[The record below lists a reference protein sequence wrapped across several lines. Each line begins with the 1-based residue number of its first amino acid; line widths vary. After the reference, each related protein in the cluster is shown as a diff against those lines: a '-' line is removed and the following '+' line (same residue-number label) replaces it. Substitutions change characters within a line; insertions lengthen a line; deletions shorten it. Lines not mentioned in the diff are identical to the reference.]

1 MSVAF
6 AQIEPTTVCNLR
18 CAMCQRD
25 RLDSFG
31 HMRIDQFEHIL
42 DELDG
47 LRAVKLQGL
56 GEPMLNPD
64 FFPMLETLRA
74 RGIRSYSALNVTQIN
89 ADNAERLAAVA
100 DRLELSFDSADPVEF
115 ARIRRGACLDN
126 VVERI
131 RVLVEARNR
140 RSQFLELSANAV
152 VHTADRDAL
161 SRLFQLVSRLGL
173 DRLNLNVVQF
183 WDVGEG
189 EAPPALLNAEE
200 LGRLTANL
208 DSLSWDWSLPARLA
222 APEKGYE
229 NCPWYRGGLYISWQ
243 GYVTPCCQRPD
254 PRAIHFGNIL
264 EQPFDAIWNS
274 DAYRQFRETLALGRP
289 PEECRRCTMYV
300 AHDEETWTSSTS
312 QATTSGASSGS
323 GRSIW

>member
-25 RLDSFG
+25 RLESFG
-31 HMRIDQFEHIL
+31 HMRLDQFKHIL

-64 FFPMLETLRA
+64 FIPMLEALRA

-100 DRLELSFDSADPVEF
+100 DRIELSFDSADPAEF
-115 ARIRRGACLDN
+115 ARIRRGASLDD
-126 VVERI
+126 VMDRI
-131 RVLVEARNR
+131 RVLVEARDR
-140 RSQFLELSANAV
+140 RGQFLELSANTV
-152 VHTADRDAL
+152 VHTADHDAL
-161 SRLFQLVSRLGL
+161 NGLFRLVSRLGL

-183 WDVGEG
+183 WDIGEG
-189 EAPPALLNAEE
+189 EPSPATLNAKD
-200 LGRLTANL
+200 LARLATEVE
-208 DSLSWDWSLPARLA
+208 SLSWDWSLPVRLA
-222 APEKGYE
+222 APEAGYE
-229 NCPWYRGGLYISWQ
+229 NCPWYRGGIYVSWQ

-254 PRAIHFGNIL
+254 PRTIHFGNL
-264 EQPFDAIWNS
+264 FEQPFEAIWQS
-274 DAYRQFRETLALGRP
+274 DPYRAFRDTLAAGRP
-289 PEECRRCTMYV
+289 PEACRTCTMYY
-300 AHDEETWTSSTS
+300 AHGDTPWISSIS
-312 QATTSGASSGS
+312 PATIFEASSGS
-323 GRSIW
+323 GRST